1 MKIAVS
7 ASGNTLESEL
17 DARFG
22 RAACFL
28 VVDPETLSY
37 EVVEN
42 TQNLSAAQGAGIQ
55 AGKTVADCGAKVV
68 ITGNCGPK
76 AFAVLQKAG
85 ISVITG
91 ASGPI
96 KEVLA
101 QYKSGVLSPSNGPSV
116 SGHWM

>member
-7 ASGNTLESEL
+7 SAGKTLDDDL
-17 DARFG
+17 DVRFG

-42 TQNLSAAQGAGIQ
+42 GQNLNAAQGAGIQ
-55 AGKTVADCGAKVV
+55 AGKTVADRGVEVV

-76 AFAVLQKAG
+76 AFAVLEKAG
-85 ISVITG
+85 IKVVTG
-91 ASGPI
+91 ASGRI
-96 KEVLA
+96 RDVLEK
-101 QYKSGVLSPSNGPSV
+101 YKSGAFSPSAGPNV
-116 SGHWM
+116 NGHWM